1 MQKFRFLLPFSD
13 QLGKIANAY
22 SLGSIWCWNVSWTMH
37 SLVQLHWMFQNEMY
51 ILYFMRKFLYDSYYA
66 KVFAW

>member
-13 QLGKIANAY
+13 QLEKLQMLTHLDPFDVGTSHGQCIR
-22 SLGSIWCWNVSWTMH
+22 
-37 SLVQLHWMFQNEMY
+37 LVQLYWMFQNEMY

-66 KVFAW
+66 KVFA

>member
-13 QLGKIANAY
+13 QLGKITNAY
-22 SLGSIWCWNVSWTMH
+22 PFDVGTSHGQCIH
-37 SLVQLHWMFQNEMY
+37 LVQLHWIFQNEMY

-66 KVFAW
+66 KVFA